1 MGNNNSIIS
10 VMFEEIKGMLA
21 SIDKKLN
28 ERGSVKENHSSQ
40 GTVTE
45 PNSNVQT
52 DTVKQEQ
59 LLRLIATY
67 MQNSDQK
74 IRNISDIVMQ
84 SEKHVLSQINELKQI
99 TVSQNLDSK
108 VLHCH
113 WIEWKSSK
121 VVITIVCLSVFL
133 LASLFGNIQQ
143 FIVNSRMTEN
153 DLKYRYIKASNGINP
168 ANLNMIEDVFY
179 YQRDINKIRE
189 IRQKV
194 AEYERKLIVNAKEI
208 ERTRIQDEQN
218 KR

>member
-99 TVSQNLDSK
+99 TVSQKPDSK
-108 VLHCH
+108 VLHNH
-113 WIEWKSSK
+113 RIEWKSSK
-121 VVITIVCLSVFL
+121 VVIMIVCLSFL
-133 LASLFGNIQQ
+133 FLTSLFGNIHQ
-143 FIVNSRMTEN
+143 FEVNSRMSDN
-153 DLKYRYIKASNGINP
+153 DLKYRYINATNGINP
-168 ANLNMIEDVFY
+168 GNLNILEGIFKFN
-179 YQRDINKIRE
+179 RDKKKIRE

-194 AEYERKLIVNAKEI
+194 EEYERKLIENAAEI
-208 ERTRIQDEQN
+208 ERNRIQNEQ
-218 KR
+218 RRR

>member
-1 MGNNNSIIS
+1 
-10 VMFEEIKGMLA
+10 MFEEIKGMLA

>member
-1 MGNNNSIIS
+1 MGNNISIIS

-21 SIDKKLN
+21 SIEKKLN
-28 ERGSVKENHSSQ
+28 ERVSVKENHSSP

-45 PNSNVQT
+45 PKSNVQT

-74 IRNISDIVMQ
+74 IGNISDTVMQ

-99 TVSQNLDSK
+99 TVSQKPDSK
-108 VLHCH
+108 VLHYH
-113 WIEWKSSK
+113 RIEWKSSK

-133 LASLFGNIQQ
+133 LASLFGNIHQ
-143 FIVNSRMTEN
+143 FEVNSRMSDN
-153 DLKYRYIKASNGINP
+153 DLKYRYINATNGINP
-168 ANLNMIEDVFY
+168 GNLNKLEDIFKY
-179 YQRDINKIRE
+179 NRDKKLIRE

-194 AEYERKLIVNAKEI
+194 EEYEMKLNKTAEKLERERLKNTKAK
-208 ERTRIQDEQN
+208 Q
-218 KR
+218 

>member
-1 MGNNNSIIS
+1 MGSNNSIIS

-84 SEKHVLSQINELKQI
+84 SEKHVLSQINELKRI
-99 TVSQNLDSK
+99 TVSQKPDSK
-108 VLHCH
+108 VLHYH
-113 WIEWKSSK
+113 RIEWKSSK
-121 VVITIVCLSVFL
+121 VVITISCLSVFL
-133 LASLFGNIQQ
+133 LASLFGNIHQ
-143 FIVNSRMTEN
+143 FEANSRMADN
-153 DLKYRYIKASNGINP
+153 DLKYKYIKSTNGISSK
-168 ANLNMIEDVFY
+168 NLNKLEDIFQY
-179 YQRDINKIRE
+179 NRDKKLIRE
-189 IRQKV
+189 IRDKV
-194 AEYERKLIVNAKEI
+194 GAYERKVREAAEKLNKE
-208 ERTRIQDEQN
+208 
-218 KR
+218 